1 MVATVVAA
9 SFNVPLEIATMG
21 GAVLMVLLR
30 CVTVGQAYRA
40 IDSKV
45 YVFIA
50 GAIPLG
56 IAMEKTGTSKLL
68 AGWLK
73 SALAGWHEMLVLGAI
88 FAIVAVLTQFMS
100 DSATTALFAP
110 VAAALAEA
118 LGHVPEPY
126 VVTVAMAAVASF
138 LTPIGHHGNLLI
150 YGPGRYRFADFVR
163 VGTPLTIL
171 VGIVVVLMAP
181 LLWRG

>member
-1 MVATVVAA
+1 
-9 SFNVPLEIATMG
+9 
-21 GAVLMVLLR
+21 MVLLR

-68 AGWLK
+68 AG
-73 SALAGWHEMLVLGAI
+73 LAQERPLPAGTRMLVLARSSRSWR
-88 FAIVAVLTQFMS
+88 VLTQFMS
-100 DSATTALFAP
+100 DSRTTALFAP

-118 LGHVPEPY
+118 LGHVPEPRRSSPWPWPRWPRSSRRSA
-126 VVTVAMAAVASF
+126 TTA
-138 LTPIGHHGNLLI
+138 TC
-150 YGPGRYRFADFVR
+150 
-163 VGTPLTIL
+163 
-171 VGIVVVLMAP
+171 
-181 LLWRG
+181 